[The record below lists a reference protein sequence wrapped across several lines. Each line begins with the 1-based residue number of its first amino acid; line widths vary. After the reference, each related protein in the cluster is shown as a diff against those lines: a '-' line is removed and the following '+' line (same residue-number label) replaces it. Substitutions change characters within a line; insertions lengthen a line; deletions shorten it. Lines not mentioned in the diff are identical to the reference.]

1 MTMLGRGSHVYKD
14 GHFGIVDTVI
24 ERYQNSILVSRILV
38 VEWDDR
44 NVSDE
49 DEDQL
54 GEVLPGA
61 GVNPGETS
69 DQELSSAPSPR
80 PSLTKSPRVG

>member
-1 MTMLGRGSHVYKD
+1 MLGQGSHVFKD

-24 ERYQNSILVSRILV
+24 ERFQNNILVSRILV

-61 GVNPGETS
+61 GGNQAKS

-80 PSLTKSPRVG
+80 PGLTRHPRVG